1 MARTVPSDR
10 LEKLLVAAAEA
21 FVEHGFHRCQM
32 DDVAARLGVSKG
44 TVYRSVESKEA
55 LFVAVLDH
63 ADRPE
68 TLPDAGPFDDR
79 AIGDAAARL
88 GGRLAESISG
98 LALAAAASRPHP
110 PGDRAGVGDEIEA
123 IVRDLHDTMASHR
136 VGVMVLDRCAA
147 ELPDLATIWYGSGRY
162 ALVDLWDDYLTRRA
176 GHVTAAV
183 PQAVLARSITEL
195 VTVWAVKMPWD
206 PAPRAVPDDVGDACA
221 AMVRNLVIGEIR

>member
-63 ADRPE
+63 ADRPGS
-68 TLPDAGPFDDR
+68 LPEAGPFDDPS
-79 AIGDAAARL
+79 IGDAAQRL
-88 GGRLAESISG
+88 GDRLAESVSS
-98 LALAAAASRPHP
+98 LALATAVADPHP
-110 PGDRAGVGDEIEA
+110 PAGPAEVGDEIEA
-123 IVRDLHDTMASHR
+123 IVRDLYDVLASHR

-147 ELPDLATIWYGSGRY
+147 ELPELAAVWFGSGRY
-162 ALVDLWDDYLTRRA
+162 ALVDLWDDYLARRA
-176 GHVTAAV
+176 EPVTSAA
-183 PQAVLARSITEL
+183 PRAVLARSITEL

-206 PAPRAVPDDVGDACA
+206 PAPRSVPDDIGDACA
-221 AMVRNLVIGEIR
+221 AMVRNLVLAEPR